1 MNLYALL
8 YERFEAALDSPSL
21 APAGVAT
28 GVPQPAWTY
37 RDLDDASARFAASL
51 RRRGVEPGDRVLVQ
65 APKSVEAVALY
76 LGVLRCGGVYVPL
89 NTAYTEREVA
99 FFVGDASPRVVV
111 RGVAEAVSGGEGS
124 AAGRDAASGEALS
137 AASRDAAS
145 GRAASVGRR
154 DAVGIDALWREAQS
168 LEPDP
173 AVEPRDDDD
182 PAAICYTSGTTGR
195 SKGATITH
203 GNLTSNALALHEIW
217 GFEPCDVLLHALP
230 IFHVH
235 GLFVALHTAFL
246 NASKVIFLPRFDA
259 AEVRRLLPEATVLM
273 GVPTFYSRLLA
284 EPGFGRADCESI
296 RLFVSG
302 SAPLTEAVWGDFEAR
317 TGHRILERYGMT
329 EAGMI
334 TSNPLYGERVA
345 GTVGFPLPDVE
356 VRVVGEDGAEL
367 PAGEVGMLEIRGP
380 NLFPG
385 YWGLPEKTA
394 EEMRPDGFFVTG
406 DLASLDGEGR
416 VTLVGRDKDLI
427 IAGGFNVYPKEVEDR
442 LDEVAGVRESA
453 VIGAPHADLGE
464 GVVAV
469 LVAEDAGPVADD
481 TLRAALDAGLARYK
495 HPRRFYWVDELPRNA
510 MGKVQKNVLRER
522 YRDAYDG

>member
-8 YERFEAALDSPSL
+8 YERFAAALDCPSL
-21 APAGVAT
+21 ALPSAAKGARV
-28 GVPQPAWTY
+28 PAWTY
-37 RDLDDASARFAASL
+37 GDLDGASARFAAAL
-51 RRRGVEPGDRVLVQ
+51 QRRGVEPGDRVLVQ
-65 APKSVEAVALY
+65 VPKSAEAVALY

-89 NTAYTEREVA
+89 NVAYTEREVA
-99 FFVGDASPRVVV
+99 FFVSDASPRVVI
-111 RGVAEAVSGGEGS
+111 RGGGGVGEPGSGDGP
-124 AAGRDAASGEALS
+124 
-137 AASRDAAS
+137 
-145 GRAASVGRR
+145 RAI
-154 DAVGIDALWREAQS
+154 GIDALWREARS
-168 LEPDP
+168 FDPDP
-173 AVEPRDDDD
+173 AIERRADDDL
-182 PAAICYTSGTTGR
+182 AAICYTSGTTGR
-195 SKGATITH
+195 SKGAMITH
-203 GNLTSNALALHEIW
+203 RNLTSNALALYRIW
-217 GFEPCDVLLHALP
+217 GFEPGDVLLHALP

-246 NASKVIFLPRFDA
+246 NTSKVLFLPAFDA

-284 EPGFGRADCESI
+284 EPGFGSADCESI

-302 SAPLTEAVWGDFEAR
+302 SAPLTEAVFGDFEGR
-317 TGHRILERYGMT
+317 TGHQILERYGMT

-334 TSNPLYGERVA
+334 TSNLLDGERVA

-356 VRVVGEDGAEL
+356 VRAVAEDGAEL

-380 NLFPG
+380 NLFAG
-385 YWGLPEKTA
+385 YWALPDKTA
-394 EEMRPDGFFVTG
+394 EEMRGDGFFVTG
-406 DLASLDGEGR
+406 DLGSVDVEGR
-416 VTLVGRDKDLI
+416 VTLVGRGKDLI

-442 LDEVAGVRESA
+442 LDEVEGVRESA

-469 LVAEDAGPVADD
+469 LVAEGGPVEDD
-481 TLRAALDAGLARYK
+481 TLRTALEAGLARYK

-522 YRDAYDG
+522 YHGAYCA

>member
-8 YERFEAALDSPSL
+8 YERFAAAFDRPALAWPGGGDGSGSVTYGALD
-21 APAGVAT
+21 
-28 GVPQPAWTY
+28 
-37 RDLDDASARFAASL
+37 RASARFAAAL
-51 RRRGVEPGDRVLVQ
+51 RRRGVAPGDRVLVQ
-65 APKSVEAVALY
+65 VPKSPEAVALY

-99 FFVGDASPRVVV
+99 FFSGDASPRVVV
-111 RGVAEAVSGGEGS
+111 GAEADGPRGVE
-124 AAGRDAASGEALS
+124 
-137 AASRDAAS
+137 
-145 GRAASVGRR
+145 
-154 DAVGIDALWREAQS
+154 IDALWSEAPAQNA
-168 LEPDP
+168 EPTI
-173 AVEPRDDDD
+173 EPRSDDDL
-182 PAAICYTSGTTGR
+182 AAICYTSGTTGR
-195 SKGATITH
+195 SKGAMITH
-203 GNLTSNALALHEIW
+203 RNLTSNALALHRIW
-217 GFEPCDVLLHALP
+217 GFEPGDVLLHALP

-246 NASKVIFLPRFDA
+246 NASKVIFLPAFDA

-284 EPGFGRADCESI
+284 EPGFGSADCETI
-296 RLFVSG
+296 RLVVSG
-302 SAPLTEAVWGDFEAR
+302 SAPLAEAVFGDFQAR

-334 TSNPLYGERVA
+334 TSNPLDGERVA

-356 VRVVGEDGAEL
+356 VRAVGEDGAEV
-367 PAGEVGMLEIRGP
+367 PAGEVGTLEIRGP
-380 NLFPG
+380 NLFAG
-385 YWGLPEKTA
+385 YWGLPDKTA
-394 EEMRPDGFFVTG
+394 EEMRGDGFFVTG
-406 DLASLDGEGR
+406 DLASVSDEGR
-416 VTLVGRDKDLI
+416 VTLVGRGKDLI

-442 LDEVAGVRESA
+442 LDEVVGVAESA

-469 LVAEDAGPVADD
+469 LVAEGAPVEDD
-481 TLRAALDAGLARYK
+481 TLRAALDTALARYK
-495 HPRRFYWVDELPRNA
+495 QPRRFYWVGELPRNA

>member
-1 MNLYALL
+1 MTNLFALL
-8 YERFEAALDSPSL
+8 RERFEPSVDRPSLVLGGDGGTDTEWSYGDLDRASAQFAAALR
-21 APAGVAT
+21 G
-28 GVPQPAWTY
+28 
-37 RDLDDASARFAASL
+37 
-51 RRRGVEPGDRVLVQ
+51 RGVDPGDRVLVQ
-65 APKSVEAVALY
+65 VSKSVEAVALY

-99 FFVGDASPRVVV
+99 FFVGDAGPRVVV
-111 RGVAEAVSGGEGS
+111 RGGASADDRAAGEGP
-124 AAGRDAASGEALS
+124 E
-137 AASRDAAS
+137 
-145 GRAASVGRR
+145 V
-154 DAVGIDALWREAQS
+154 VGIDALWREAQT
-168 LEPDP
+168 LDPDP
-173 AVEPRDDDD
+173 ASQPRDDDD
-182 PAAICYTSGTTGR
+182 LAAICYTSGTTGR
-195 SKGATITH
+195 SKGAMITH
-203 GNLTSNALALHEIW
+203 GNLTSNALSLHEIW
-217 GFEPCDVLLHALP
+217 GFEPGDVLLHALP

-246 NASKVIFLPRFDA
+246 NASKVLFVPSFDA

-284 EPGFGRADCESI
+284 EPGFGSADCENI

-302 SAPLTEAVWGDFEAR
+302 SAPLTEAVFSDFEAR

-334 TSNPLYGERVA
+334 ASNPLRGERIA
-345 GTVGFPLPDVE
+345 GTVGFPLPGVE
-356 VRVVGEDGAEL
+356 VRVVNESGAEL

-394 EEMRPDGFFVTG
+394 EEMRGDGFFVSG
-406 DLASLDGEGR
+406 DLASLDAEGR
-416 VTLVGRDKDLI
+416 VSLVGRGKDLI

-442 LDEVAGVRESA
+442 LDEVAGVRECA

-469 LVAEDAGPVADD
+469 LVAEQAPVSDD
-481 TLRAALDAGLARYK
+481 TLRAALDSGLARFK
-495 HPRRFYWVDELPRNA
+495 HPRRFYWIDELPRNA
-510 MGKVQKNVLRER
+510 MGKVQKKVLRER

>member
-1 MNLYALL
+1 MTNLFGLL
-8 YERFEAALDSPSL
+8 RERFEPSL
-21 APAGVAT
+21 DRPSLVLRAGDGAGGAT
-28 GVPQPAWTY
+28 WTY
-37 RDLDDASARFAASL
+37 RDLDRASARFAAVL
-51 RRRGVEPGDRVLVQ
+51 RGRGVEPGDRVLVQ
-65 APKSVEAVALY
+65 VPKSMEAVALY

-89 NTAYTEREVA
+89 NTAYTEREVD

-111 RGVAEAVSGGEGS
+111 RGAVAADSNDGGDP
-124 AAGRDAASGEALS
+124 RTVD
-137 AASRDAAS
+137 
-145 GRAASVGRR
+145 
-154 DAVGIDALWREAQS
+154 IDGLWREARAA
-168 LEPDP
+168 PADP
-173 AVEPRDDDD
+173 TIEPRADADL
-182 PAAICYTSGTTGR
+182 AAICYTSGTTGR
-195 SKGATITH
+195 SKGAMITH
-203 GNLTSNALALHEIW
+203 GNLISNALALHEIW
-217 GFEPCDVLLHALP
+217 GFEPGDVLLHALP

-246 NASKVIFLPRFDA
+246 NASKILFLPAFDA
-259 AEVRRLLPEATVLM
+259 GVVRRLLPEATVLM

-284 EPGFGRADCESI
+284 EPGFGSADCQSI

-302 SAPLTEAVWGDFEAR
+302 SAPLTEAVFGEFEAR

-334 TSNPLYGERVA
+334 TSNPLRGERVA

-356 VRVVGEDGAEL
+356 VRVAGENGAEL
-367 PAGEVGMLEIRGP
+367 PVAEVGTLEIRGP

-394 EEMRPDGFFVTG
+394 EEMRGDGFFVTG
-406 DLASLDGEGR
+406 DLASVDAEGR
-416 VTLVGRDKDLI
+416 VTLVGRGKDLI
-427 IAGGFNVYPKEVEDR
+427 IAGGFNVYPKEIEDR
-442 LDEVAGVRESA
+442 LDEVAGVAESA

-469 LVAEDAGPVADD
+469 LVAEQAPVGDD
-481 TLRAALDAGLARYK
+481 TLRSALDAGLARFK
-495 HPRRFYWVDELPRNA
+495 HPRRFYWVEELPRNA

>member
-8 YERFEAALDSPSL
+8 YERFAAAFDQPAL
-21 APAGVAT
+21 AWPGGGDGSGSV
-28 GVPQPAWTY
+28 AWTY
-37 RDLDDASARFAASL
+37 GALDRASARFAAAL
-51 RRRGVEPGDRVLVQ
+51 RRRGVAPGDRVLVQ
-65 APKSVEAVALY
+65 VPKSPEAVALY

-99 FFVGDASPRVVV
+99 FFSGDASPRVVV
-111 RGVAEAVSGGEGS
+111 GAKADGPHGV
-124 AAGRDAASGEALS
+124 D
-137 AASRDAAS
+137 
-145 GRAASVGRR
+145 
-154 DAVGIDALWREAQS
+154 IDALWSEAPAQNA
-168 LEPDP
+168 EPTI
-173 AVEPRDDDD
+173 ESRGDDDL
-182 PAAICYTSGTTGR
+182 AAICYTSGTTGR
-195 SKGATITH
+195 SKGAMITH
-203 GNLTSNALALHEIW
+203 RNLTSNALALHRIW
-217 GFEPCDVLLHALP
+217 GFEPGDVLLHALP

-246 NASKVIFLPRFDA
+246 NASKVLFLPQFDA

-284 EPGFGRADCESI
+284 EPGFGSADCESI

-302 SAPLTEAVWGDFEAR
+302 SAPLTEAVFGDFEAR

-334 TSNPLYGERVA
+334 TSNPLDGERVA

-356 VRVVGEDGAEL
+356 VRAVGEDGAEV
-367 PAGEVGMLEIRGP
+367 PAGEVGTLEIRGP
-380 NLFPG
+380 NLFAG
-385 YWGLPEKTA
+385 YWGLPDKTA
-394 EEMRPDGFFVTG
+394 AEMRGDGFFVTG
-406 DLASLDGEGR
+406 DLASVDGEGR

-442 LDEVAGVRESA
+442 LDEIAGVAESA

-469 LVAEDAGPVADD
+469 LVAEGKPLEDD

-495 HPRRFYWVDELPRNA
+495 HPRRCFWVDELPRNA

>member
-1 MNLYALL
+1 MNLFALL
-8 YERFEAALDSPSL
+8 YERLETALDRPSL
-21 APAGVAT
+21 VPAGAAE
-28 GVPQPAWTY
+28 GACGPAWTY
-37 RDLDDASARFAASL
+37 RHLDDASARFSAAL

-65 APKSVEAVALY
+65 VPKSVEAVALY

-89 NTAYTEREVA
+89 NTAYTEREVT
-99 FFVGDASPRVVV
+99 FFVDDASPRVVV
-111 RGVAEAVSGGEGS
+111 GAEAV
-124 AAGRDAASGEALS
+124 GRQ
-137 AASRDAAS
+137 
-145 GRAASVGRR
+145 
-154 DAVGIDALWREAQS
+154 AVGIDALWSEARAQ
-168 LEPDP
+168 EPDA
-173 AVEPRDDDD
+173 AVEPRRDDDL
-182 PAAICYTSGTTGR
+182 AAICYTSGTTGR
-195 SKGATITH
+195 SKGAMITH

-217 GFEPCDVLLHALP
+217 GFEPGDVLLHALP

-246 NASKVIFLPRFDA
+246 NASKVLFLPRFDG

-284 EPGFGRADCESI
+284 EPGFGSADCESI

-302 SAPLTEAVWGDFEAR
+302 SAPLTEAVFGDFQAR

-334 TSNPLYGERVA
+334 TSNPLSGERLA

-356 VRVVGEDGAEL
+356 VRAVGEDGSEVA
-367 PAGEVGMLEIRGP
+367 AGEVGTLEIRGP

-394 EEMRPDGFFVTG
+394 EEMRDDGFFVTG
-406 DLASLDGEGR
+406 DLASVDGEGR
-416 VTLVGRDKDLI
+416 VTLVGRGKDLI

-442 LDEVAGVRESA
+442 LDEVAGVAESA
-453 VIGAPHADLGE
+453 VIGAPHTDLGE

-469 LVAEDAGPVADD
+469 LVAGDLPVEDD
-481 TLRAALDAGLARYK
+481 TLRSALDAGLARYK

>member
-1 MNLYALL
+1 MTNLFGLL
-8 YERFEAALDSPSL
+8 RERFAPSL
-21 APAGVAT
+21 DRPSLVLRAGDGAGDVT
-28 GVPQPAWTY
+28 WTY
-37 RDLDDASARFAASL
+37 GDLDRASAGFAEAL
-51 RRRGVEPGDRVLVQ
+51 RARGVEQGDRVLVQ
-65 APKSVEAVALY
+65 VPKSMEAVALY

-89 NTAYTEREVA
+89 NTAYTEREVD

-111 RGVAEAVSGGEGS
+111 RGAVAADSNDGGDP
-124 AAGRDAASGEALS
+124 RTVD
-137 AASRDAAS
+137 
-145 GRAASVGRR
+145 
-154 DAVGIDALWREAQS
+154 IDGLWREAQAA
-168 LEPDP
+168 PADP
-173 AVEPRDDDD
+173 AIEPRDDDD
-182 PAAICYTSGTTGR
+182 LAAICYTSGTTGR
-195 SKGATITH
+195 SKGAMITH
-203 GNLTSNALALHEIW
+203 GNLISNALALHEIW
-217 GFEPCDVLLHALP
+217 GFEPDDVLLHALP

-246 NASKVIFLPRFDA
+246 NASKILFLPAFDA
-259 AEVRRLLPEATVLM
+259 GAVRRLLPEATVLM

-284 EPGFGRADCESI
+284 EPGFGATDCESV

-302 SAPLTEAVWGDFEAR
+302 SAPLTEAVFGEFEAR

-334 TSNPLYGERVA
+334 TSNPLRGERMA

-356 VRVVGEDGAEL
+356 VRVADEDGAEL
-367 PAGEVGMLEIRGP
+367 PVAEVGTLEIRGP

-394 EEMRPDGFFVTG
+394 EEMRGDGFFVTG
-406 DLASLDGEGR
+406 DLASVDGEGR
-416 VTLVGRDKDLI
+416 VTLVGRGKDLI
-427 IAGGFNVYPKEVEDR
+427 IAGGFNVYPKEIEDR
-442 LDEVAGVRESA
+442 LDEVAGVAESA

-469 LVAEDAGPVADD
+469 LVAEQAPVGDD
-481 TLRAALDAGLARYK
+481 TLRSALDAGLARFK
-495 HPRRFYWVDELPRNA
+495 HPRRFYWVEELPRNA

>member
-1 MNLYALL
+1 MNLFDLL
-8 YERFEAALDSPSL
+8 HDRFEAALDRPSL
-21 APAGVAT
+21 VLRGDGADGSD
-28 GVPQPAWTY
+28 PAWTY
-37 RDLDDASARFAASL
+37 RDLDRASGRFAAVL
-51 RRRGVEPGDRVLVQ
+51 RSRGVEPGDRVLVQ
-65 APKSVEAVALY
+65 VAKSREAVALY
-76 LGVLRCGGVYVPL
+76 LGVLRCGGVFVPL

-99 FFVGDASPRVVV
+99 FFAGDAAPRVVV
-111 RGVAEAVSGGEGS
+111 RDDAGGGGDGVS
-124 AAGRDAASGEALS
+124 
-137 AASRDAAS
+137 
-145 GRAASVGRR
+145 
-154 DAVGIDALWREAQS
+154 AVGIHALWREAQA
-168 LEPDP
+168 LEPDL
-173 AVEPRDDDD
+173 AIEPRTDDDL
-182 PAAICYTSGTTGR
+182 AAICYTSGTTGR
-195 SKGATITH
+195 SKGALITH

-217 GFEPCDVLLHALP
+217 GFEPGDVLLHALP

-246 NASKVIFLPRFDA
+246 NASEVLFLPAFGA

-284 EPGFGRADCESI
+284 EPGFGSGDCESI

-334 TSNPLYGERVA
+334 TSNPLRGERVP

-356 VRVVGEDGAEL
+356 VRVVDDSGAEVR
-367 PAGEVGMLEIRGP
+367 AGEVGTLEIRGP

-394 EEMRPDGFFVTG
+394 EEMRDDGFFVTG
-406 DLASLDGEGR
+406 DLGSVEGEGR
-416 VTLVGRDKDLI
+416 VTLVGRGKDLI
-427 IAGGFNVYPKEVEDR
+427 IAGGLNVYPKEVEDR
-442 LDEVAGVRESA
+442 LDEIAGVGECA

-469 LVAEDAGPVADD
+469 LVAEETPVGDD
-481 TLRAALDAGLARYK
+481 TLRAALDAGLARFK
-495 HPRRFYWVDELPRNA
+495 HPRRFYWVDQLPRNA

-522 YRDAYDG
+522 YRNAYDG

>member
-1 MNLYALL
+1 MNLFALL
-8 YERFEAALDSPSL
+8 YERFEAALDRPAL
-21 APAGVAT
+21 VPAGAT
-28 GVPQPAWTY
+28 KGASGPAWTY
-37 RDLDDASARFAASL
+37 RDLDDASARFSAGLS
-51 RRRGVEPGDRVLVQ
+51 RRGVEPGDRVLVQ
-65 APKSVEAVALY
+65 VPKSVEAVALY
-76 LGVLRCGGVYVPL
+76 LGVLRCGAVYVPL

-99 FFVGDASPRVVV
+99 FFVDDAAPRVVV
-111 RGVAEAVSGGEGS
+111 GAE
-124 AAGRDAASGEALS
+124 AAGRQ
-137 AASRDAAS
+137 
-145 GRAASVGRR
+145 
-154 DAVGIDALWREAQS
+154 AVGIDVLWEEARS
-168 LEPDP
+168 LDPDS
-173 AVEPRDDDD
+173 AVEPRQDDDL
-182 PAAICYTSGTTGR
+182 AAICYTSGTTGR
-195 SKGATITH
+195 SKGAMITH

-217 GFEPCDVLLHALP
+217 GFEPGDVLLHALP

-235 GLFVALHTAFL
+235 GLFVALHTALL
-246 NASKVIFLPRFDA
+246 NVSTVIFLPQFDA
-259 AEVRRLLPEATVLM
+259 ADVRRLLPEATVLM

-284 EPGFGRADCESI
+284 EPGFGSADCGNI

-302 SAPLTEAVWGDFEAR
+302 SAPLTEAVFGDFEAR

-334 TSNPLYGERVA
+334 TSNPLLGERVA

-356 VRVVGEDGAEL
+356 VRAVGEDGTEL
-367 PAGEVGMLEIRGP
+367 PAGEVGTLEIRGP

-394 EEMRPDGFFVTG
+394 EEMRDDGFFVTG
-406 DLASLDGEGR
+406 DLASVDGEGR
-416 VTLVGRDKDLI
+416 VTLVGRGKDLV

-442 LDEVAGVRESA
+442 LDEVAGVEECA

-469 LVAEDAGPVADD
+469 LVAEDSPVEDD
-481 TLRAALDAGLARYK
+481 TLRAVLDAGLARYK

-522 YRDAYDG
+522 YRDAYCG

>member
-1 MNLYALL
+1 MTNLFAVLL
-8 YERFEAALDSPSL
+8 ERFEPSL
-21 APAGVAT
+21 DRPSLVLRGGDGT
-28 GVPQPAWTY
+28 NTEWTY
-37 RDLDDASARFAASL
+37 GDLDRASARCSAAL
-51 RRRGVEPGDRVLVQ
+51 RARGVEAGDRVLVQ
-65 APKSVEAVALY
+65 VPKSMEAVALY

-89 NTAYTEREVA
+89 NTAYTEREVD
-99 FFVGDASPRVVV
+99 FFVNDASPRVVV
-111 RGVAEAVSGGEGS
+111 RG
-124 AAGRDAASGEALS
+124 AGAGP
-137 AASRDAAS
+137 
-145 GRAASVGRR
+145 
-154 DAVGIDALWREAQS
+154 DAVDIDAFWREAHT
-168 LEPDP
+168 LAPDP
-173 AVEPRDDDD
+173 AIEPRADDDL
-182 PAAICYTSGTTGR
+182 AAICYTSGTTGR
-195 SKGATITH
+195 SKGAMITH
-203 GNLTSNALALHEIW
+203 GNLTSNARSLHEIW
-217 GFEPCDVLLHALP
+217 GFEPDDVLLHALP

-246 NASKVIFLPRFDA
+246 NASKVLFLASFDA

-284 EPGFGRADCESI
+284 EPGFLSADCADI

-302 SAPLTEAVWGDFEAR
+302 SAPLTEAVFGDFEAR

-334 TSNPLYGERVA
+334 TSNPLRGERIA

-356 VRVVGEDGAEL
+356 ARVVDGDGEEL

-394 EEMRPDGFFVTG
+394 EEMRGDGFFVTG
-406 DLASLDGEGR
+406 DLASLDAEGR
-416 VTLVGRDKDLI
+416 VTLVGRGKDLI

-442 LDEVAGVRESA
+442 LDEVAGVRECA

-469 LVAEDAGPVADD
+469 LVAEGATVEDD
-481 TLRAALDAGLARYK
+481 TLRAALDAGLARFK

-510 MGKVQKNVLRER
+510 MGKVQKKVLRER
-522 YRDAYDG
+522 YRNAYDG

>member
-1 MNLYALL
+1 MNLFALL
-8 YERFEAALDSPSL
+8 YERFEAALDCPGL
-21 APAGVAT
+21 VPVGAAAGT
-28 GVPQPAWTY
+28 SGPAWTY
-37 RDLDDASARFAASL
+37 RDLDGASARFSAAL
-51 RRRGVEPGDRVLVQ
+51 RGRGVEPGDRVLVQ
-65 APKSVEAVALY
+65 VPKSVEGVALY

-99 FFVGDASPRVVV
+99 FFVDDASPGVVV
-111 RGVAEAVSGGEGS
+111 RG
-124 AAGRDAASGEALS
+124 
-137 AASRDAAS
+137 
-145 GRAASVGRR
+145 
-154 DAVGIDALWREAQS
+154 AVGVGDPGSEEGPRSIGMDALWEEAQS
-168 LEPDP
+168 LDPDP
-173 AVEPRDDDD
+173 TVEPRRDDDL
-182 PAAICYTSGTTGR
+182 AAICYTSGTTGR
-195 SKGATITH
+195 SKGAMITH

-217 GFEPCDVLLHALP
+217 GFEPGDVLLHALP

-246 NASKVIFLPRFDA
+246 NASKILFLPAFDA
-259 AEVRRLLPEATVLM
+259 AEVRSLLPEATVLM

-284 EPGFGRADCESI
+284 EPGFGGADCGSI

-302 SAPLTEAVWGDFEAR
+302 SAPLTEAVFGDFEAR

-334 TSNPLYGERVA
+334 TSNPLLGERLA
-345 GTVGFPLPDVE
+345 GTVGFALPDVE
-356 VRVVGEDGAEL
+356 VRAVGEDGAEL
-367 PAGEVGMLEIRGP
+367 PAGEVGTLEIRGP
-380 NLFPG
+380 NLFRG

-394 EEMRPDGFFVTG
+394 EEKRGDGFFVTG
-406 DLASLDGEGR
+406 DLASVDGEGR
-416 VTLVGRDKDLI
+416 VTLVGRGKDLI

-442 LDEVAGVRESA
+442 LDELAGVQEAA

-469 LVAEDAGPVADD
+469 LVAEDSPVEDD
-481 TLRAALDAGLARYK
+481 TLRAALDTGLARYK

-522 YRDAYDG
+522 YRDAYCG

>member
-1 MNLYALL
+1 MNLFALL
-8 YERFEAALDSPSL
+8 YERFEPALHRPGLVLASGDDGAGGATWTYGDLDRASAGFAAALR
-21 APAGVAT
+21 A
-28 GVPQPAWTY
+28 
-37 RDLDDASARFAASL
+37 
-51 RRRGVEPGDRVLVQ
+51 RGVEQGDRVLVQ
-65 APKSVEAVALY
+65 VPKSMEAVALY

-89 NTAYTEREVA
+89 NTAYTEREVD

-111 RGVAEAVSGGEGS
+111 RGAVAADSNDGGDP
-124 AAGRDAASGEALS
+124 RTVD
-137 AASRDAAS
+137 
-145 GRAASVGRR
+145 
-154 DAVGIDALWREAQS
+154 IDGLWREAQAA
-168 LEPDP
+168 PADP
-173 AVEPRDDDD
+173 AIEPRDDDD
-182 PAAICYTSGTTGR
+182 LAAICYTSGTTGR
-195 SKGATITH
+195 SKGAMITH
-203 GNLTSNALALHEIW
+203 GNLISNALALHEIW
-217 GFEPCDVLLHALP
+217 GFEPGDVLLHALP

-246 NASKVIFLPRFDA
+246 NASKILFLPAFDA
-259 AEVRRLLPEATVLM
+259 GAVRRLLPEATVLM

-284 EPGFGRADCESI
+284 EPGFGATDCESV

-302 SAPLTEAVWGDFEAR
+302 SAPLTETVFGEFEAR

-334 TSNPLYGERVA
+334 TSNPLRGERMA

-356 VRVVGEDGAEL
+356 VRVADEDGAEL
-367 PAGEVGMLEIRGP
+367 PVAEVGTLEIRGP

-394 EEMRPDGFFVTG
+394 EEMRGDGFFVTG
-406 DLASLDGEGR
+406 DLASVDGEGR
-416 VTLVGRDKDLI
+416 VTLVGRGKDLI
-427 IAGGFNVYPKEVEDR
+427 IAGGFNVYPKEIEDR
-442 LDEVAGVRESA
+442 LDEVAGVAESA

-469 LVAEDAGPVADD
+469 LVAEQAPVGDD
-481 TLRAALDAGLARYK
+481 TLRSALDAGLARFK
-495 HPRRFYWVDELPRNA
+495 HPRRFYWVEELPRNA

>member
-1 MNLYALL
+1 MTNLFGLL
-8 YERFEAALDSPSL
+8 RERFEPSL
-21 APAGVAT
+21 DRPSLVLRAGDGAGGT
-28 GVPQPAWTY
+28 TWTY
-37 RDLDDASARFAASL
+37 GDLDRASARFAAVL
-51 RRRGVEPGDRVLVQ
+51 RGRGVEPGDRVVVQ
-65 APKSVEAVALY
+65 VPKSMEAVALY

-89 NTAYTEREVA
+89 NTAYTEREVD

-111 RGVAEAVSGGEGS
+111 RGAVAADSDDGGDP
-124 AAGRDAASGEALS
+124 RTVD
-137 AASRDAAS
+137 
-145 GRAASVGRR
+145 
-154 DAVGIDALWREAQS
+154 IDGLWREAQAA
-168 LEPDP
+168 P
-173 AVEPRDDDD
+173 ADSAIEPRDDDD
-182 PAAICYTSGTTGR
+182 LAAICYTSGTTGR
-195 SKGATITH
+195 SKGAMITH
-203 GNLTSNALALHEIW
+203 GNLISNALALHEIW
-217 GFEPCDVLLHALP
+217 GFEPGDVLLHALP

-246 NASKVIFLPRFDA
+246 NASKILFLPAFDA
-259 AEVRRLLPEATVLM
+259 GVVRRLLPEATVLM

-284 EPGFGRADCESI
+284 EPGFGSADCQSI

-302 SAPLTEAVWGDFEAR
+302 SAPLTEAVFGEFEAR

-334 TSNPLYGERVA
+334 TSNPLRGERVA

-356 VRVVGEDGAEL
+356 VRVAGENGAEL
-367 PAGEVGMLEIRGP
+367 PVAEVGTLEIRGP

-394 EEMRPDGFFVTG
+394 EEMRGDGFFVTG
-406 DLASLDGEGR
+406 DLASVDAEGR
-416 VTLVGRDKDLI
+416 VTLVGRGKDLI
-427 IAGGFNVYPKEVEDR
+427 IAGGFNVYPKEIEDR
-442 LDEVAGVRESA
+442 LDEVAGVAESA

-469 LVAEDAGPVADD
+469 LVAEQAPVGDD
-481 TLRAALDAGLARYK
+481 TLRSALDAGLARFK
-495 HPRRFYWVDELPRNA
+495 HPRRFYWVEELPRNA

>member
-1 MNLYALL
+1 MNLFALL
-8 YERFEAALDSPSL
+8 SERFEAALDCPGVVPVG
-21 APAGVAT
+21 AAAGVS
-28 GVPQPAWTY
+28 GPAWTY
-37 RDLDDASARFAASL
+37 RDLDDASARFSAVL

-65 APKSVEAVALY
+65 VPKSVEAVALY
-76 LGVLRCGGVYVPL
+76 LGVLRCGAVYVPL

-99 FFVGDASPRVVV
+99 FFVSDASPRVVV
-111 RGVAEAVSGGEGS
+111 GAE
-124 AAGRDAASGEALS
+124 AAGRQ
-137 AASRDAAS
+137 
-145 GRAASVGRR
+145 
-154 DAVGIDALWREAQS
+154 AVGIDVLWEEARS
-168 LEPDP
+168 LDVDP
-173 AVEPRDDDD
+173 AVEPRRDDDL
-182 PAAICYTSGTTGR
+182 AAICYTSGTTGR
-195 SKGATITH
+195 SKGAMITH

-217 GFEPCDVLLHALP
+217 GFEPGDVLLHALP

-246 NASKVIFLPRFDA
+246 NASRVLFLPTFDA
-259 AEVRRLLPEATVLM
+259 AEIRRLLPEATVLM

-284 EPGFGRADCESI
+284 EPGFGSADCGSI

-302 SAPLTEAVWGDFEAR
+302 SAPLTEAVFGDFEAR

-334 TSNPLYGERVA
+334 TSNPLRGERVA
-345 GTVGFPLPDVE
+345 GTVGFPLPGVE
-356 VRVVGEDGAEL
+356 VRAVGEDGIEVA
-367 PAGEVGMLEIRGP
+367 AGEVGTLEIRGP

-394 EEMRPDGFFVTG
+394 EEMRDDGFFVTG
-406 DLASLDGEGR
+406 DLASVDGEGR
-416 VTLVGRDKDLI
+416 VTLVGRGKDLV

-442 LDEVAGVRESA
+442 LNEVPGVAESA

-469 LVAEDAGPVADD
+469 LVAEDSPVEDD
-481 TLRAALDAGLARYK
+481 TLRAALGAGLARYK
-495 HPRRFYWVDELPRNA
+495 HPRRFYWVGDLPRNA

-522 YRDAYDG
+522 YRDAYCG

>member
-8 YERFEAALDSPSL
+8 YERFEPALDSPSL
-21 APAGVAT
+21 APAGVEA
-28 GVPQPAWTY
+28 GVREPAWTY

-99 FFVGDASPRVVV
+99 FFVEDASPRVVV
-111 RGVAEAVSGGEGS
+111 RGVAGAASGGAAS
-124 AAGRDAASGEALS
+124 AAGRDAVGIEAL
-137 AASRDAAS
+137 R
-145 GRAASVGRR
+145 
-154 DAVGIDALWREAQS
+154 REAQS
-168 LEPDP
+168 VEPDH

-217 GFEPCDVLLHALP
+217 GFERGDVLLHALP

-302 SAPLTEAVWGDFEAR
+302 SAPLTEAVWGEFEAR

-334 TSNPLYGERVA
+334 TSNPLHGERVA
-345 GTVGFPLPDVE
+345 GTVGFALPDVE
-356 VRVVGEDGAEL
+356 VRAVGEDGAEL
-367 PAGEVGMLEIRGP
+367 PAGEVGTLEIRGP

-394 EEMRPDGFFVTG
+394 EEMRADGFFVTG
-406 DLASLDGEGR
+406 DLASVDPEGR
-416 VTLVGRDKDLI
+416 VTLVGRGKDLI
-427 IAGGFNVYPKEVEDR
+427 IAGGFNIYPKEVEDR

-469 LVAEDAGPVADD
+469 LVAEEAPVADD
-481 TLRAALDAGLARYK
+481 RLRAALDAGLARFK
-495 HPRRFYWVDELPRNA
+495 HPRRFYWVDALPRNA
-510 MGKVQKNVLRER
+510 MGKVQKNVLRDR
-522 YRDAYDG
+522 YRDAYGR

>member
-1 MNLYALL
+1 MTNLFGLL
-8 YERFEAALDSPSL
+8 RERFEPSL
-21 APAGVAT
+21 DRPSLVLRAGGGAG
-28 GVPQPAWTY
+28 GVTWTY
-37 RDLDDASARFAASL
+37 GDLDRASARFAAVL
-51 RRRGVEPGDRVLVQ
+51 RGRGVEPGDRVLVQ
-65 APKSVEAVALY
+65 VPKSMEAVALY

-89 NTAYTEREVA
+89 NTAYTEREVD

-111 RGVAEAVSGGEGS
+111 GGAVAADSNDGGDP
-124 AAGRDAASGEALS
+124 RTVD
-137 AASRDAAS
+137 
-145 GRAASVGRR
+145 
-154 DAVGIDALWREAQS
+154 IDGLWREAQAA
-168 LEPDP
+168 PADP
-173 AVEPRDDDD
+173 AIEPRDDDD
-182 PAAICYTSGTTGR
+182 LAAICYTSGTTGR
-195 SKGATITH
+195 SKGAMITH
-203 GNLTSNALALHEIW
+203 GNLISNALSLHEIW
-217 GFEPCDVLLHALP
+217 GFEPGDVLLHALP

-246 NASKVIFLPRFDA
+246 NASKILFLPAFDA
-259 AEVRRLLPEATVLM
+259 GVVRGLLPEATVLM

-284 EPGFGRADCESI
+284 EPGFGSADCQSI

-302 SAPLTEAVWGDFEAR
+302 SAPLTEAVFGEFETR

-334 TSNPLYGERVA
+334 TSNPLRGERVA

-356 VRVVGEDGAEL
+356 VRVAGEDGAEL
-367 PAGEVGMLEIRGP
+367 PVAEVGTLEIRGP

-394 EEMRPDGFFVTG
+394 EEMRGDGFFVTG
-406 DLASLDGEGR
+406 DLASVDAEGR
-416 VTLVGRDKDLI
+416 VTLVGRGKDLI
-427 IAGGFNVYPKEVEDR
+427 IAGGFNVYPKEIEDR
-442 LDEVAGVRESA
+442 LDEVAGVAESA

-469 LVAEDAGPVADD
+469 LVAEQATVGDD
-481 TLRAALDAGLARYK
+481 TLRSALDAGLARFK
-495 HPRRFYWVDELPRNA
+495 HPRRFYWVEELPRNA

>member
-1 MNLYALL
+1 MTNLFGLL
-8 YERFEAALDSPSL
+8 RERFEPSL
-21 APAGVAT
+21 DRPSLVLGGDGGT
-28 GVPQPAWTY
+28 DTEWTY
-37 RDLDDASARFAASL
+37 GDLDRASARFAAAL
-51 RRRGVEPGDRVLVQ
+51 RGRGVEPGDRVLVQ
-65 APKSVEAVALY
+65 VSKSVEAVALY

-89 NTAYTEREVA
+89 NAAYTEREVA
-99 FFVGDASPRVVV
+99 FFVGDAGPRVVV
-111 RGVAEAVSGGEGS
+111 RGAAAADDRAAGEGP
-124 AAGRDAASGEALS
+124 E
-137 AASRDAAS
+137 
-145 GRAASVGRR
+145 V
-154 DAVGIDALWREAQS
+154 VGIDGLWREARI
-168 LEPDP
+168 LDPDP

-182 PAAICYTSGTTGR
+182 LAAICYTSGTTGR
-195 SKGATITH
+195 SKGAMITH
-203 GNLTSNALALHEIW
+203 GNLTSNALSLHEIW
-217 GFEPCDVLLHALP
+217 GFEAGDVLLHALP

-246 NASKVIFLPRFDA
+246 NASKVLFLARFDA

-302 SAPLTEAVWGDFEAR
+302 SAPLTEAVFGDFEAR

-334 TSNPLYGERVA
+334 TSNPLRGERVA
-345 GTVGFPLPDVE
+345 GTAGFPLPDVE
-356 VRVVGEDGAEL
+356 VRVVNERGAEL
-367 PAGEVGMLEIRGP
+367 PTGEVGMLEIRGP

-394 EEMRPDGFFVTG
+394 EEMRGDGFFVTG
-406 DLASLDGEGR
+406 DLASVDGEGR
-416 VTLVGRDKDLI
+416 VTLVGRGKDLI

-442 LDEVAGVRESA
+442 LDEVAGVQECA

-469 LVAEDAGPVADD
+469 LVAEGPPVEDD
-481 TLRAALDAGLARYK
+481 TLRAALDAGLARFK

-510 MGKVQKNVLRER
+510 MGKVQKQVLRER

>member
-8 YERFEAALDSPSL
+8 YERFAAAFDRPAL
-21 APAGVAT
+21 AWPGGGDGSGSVT
-28 GVPQPAWTY
+28 WTY
-37 RDLDDASARFAASL
+37 GELDRASARFAAAL
-51 RRRGVEPGDRVLVQ
+51 RRRGVAPGDRVLVQ
-65 APKSVEAVALY
+65 VPKSPEAVALY

-99 FFVGDASPRVVV
+99 FFSGDASPRVVV
-111 RGVAEAVSGGEGS
+111 GAEADGPRGV
-124 AAGRDAASGEALS
+124 D
-137 AASRDAAS
+137 
-145 GRAASVGRR
+145 
-154 DAVGIDALWREAQS
+154 IDALWSEAPAQNA
-168 LEPDP
+168 EPTI
-173 AVEPRDDDD
+173 EPRGDDDL
-182 PAAICYTSGTTGR
+182 AAICYTSGTTGR
-195 SKGATITH
+195 SKGAMIMH
-203 GNLTSNALALHEIW
+203 RNLTSNALALHRIW
-217 GFEPCDVLLHALP
+217 GFESGDVLLHALP

-246 NASKVIFLPRFDA
+246 NASKVIFLPAFDA
-259 AEVRRLLPEATVLM
+259 AEVRRLLSEATVLM

-284 EPGFGRADCESI
+284 EPGFASADCENI

-302 SAPLTEAVWGDFEAR
+302 SAPLTEAVFGDFQAR

-334 TSNPLYGERVA
+334 TSNPLDGERVA

-356 VRVVGEDGAEL
+356 VRAVGEDGAEV
-367 PAGEVGMLEIRGP
+367 PAGEVGTLEIRGP
-380 NLFPG
+380 NLFAG
-385 YWGLPEKTA
+385 YWGLPDKTA
-394 EEMRPDGFFVTG
+394 AEMRGDGFFVTG
-406 DLASLDGEGR
+406 DLASVDGEGR
-416 VTLVGRDKDLI
+416 VTLVGRGKDLI

-442 LDEVAGVRESA
+442 LDEVVGVAESA

-469 LVAEDAGPVADD
+469 LVAEVAPVEDD

-495 HPRRFYWVDELPRNA
+495 HPRRFFWVDELPRNA

>member
-1 MNLYALL
+1 MNLFALL
-8 YERFEAALDSPSL
+8 YERFEPALHRPGLVLASGDDGAGGATWTYGDLDRASAGFAAALR
-21 APAGVAT
+21 A
-28 GVPQPAWTY
+28 
-37 RDLDDASARFAASL
+37 
-51 RRRGVEPGDRVLVQ
+51 RGVEQGDRVLVQ
-65 APKSVEAVALY
+65 VPKSMEAVALY

-89 NTAYTEREVA
+89 NTAYTEREVD

-111 RGVAEAVSGGEGS
+111 RGAVAADSNDGGDP
-124 AAGRDAASGEALS
+124 RTVD
-137 AASRDAAS
+137 
-145 GRAASVGRR
+145 
-154 DAVGIDALWREAQS
+154 IDGLWREAQAA
-168 LEPDP
+168 PADP
-173 AVEPRDDDD
+173 AIEPRDDDD
-182 PAAICYTSGTTGR
+182 LAAICYTSGTTGR
-195 SKGATITH
+195 SKGAMITH
-203 GNLTSNALALHEIW
+203 GNLISNALALHEIW
-217 GFEPCDVLLHALP
+217 GFEPGDVLLHALP

-246 NASKVIFLPRFDA
+246 NASKILFLPAFDA
-259 AEVRRLLPEATVLM
+259 GAVRGLLPEATVLM

-284 EPGFGRADCESI
+284 EPGFGSADCERI

-302 SAPLTEAVWGDFEAR
+302 SAPLTETVFGEFEAR

-334 TSNPLYGERVA
+334 TSNPLRGERMA

-356 VRVVGEDGAEL
+356 VRVADEDGAEL
-367 PAGEVGMLEIRGP
+367 PVAEVGTLEIRGP

-394 EEMRPDGFFVTG
+394 EEMRGDGFFVTG
-406 DLASLDGEGR
+406 DLASVDGEGR
-416 VTLVGRDKDLI
+416 VTLVGRGKDLI
-427 IAGGFNVYPKEVEDR
+427 IAGGFNVYPKEIEDR
-442 LDEVAGVRESA
+442 LDEVAGVAESA

-469 LVAEDAGPVADD
+469 LVAEQAPVGDD
-481 TLRAALDAGLARYK
+481 TLRSALDAGLARFK
-495 HPRRFYWVDELPRNA
+495 HPRRFYWVEELPRNA

>member
-1 MNLYALL
+1 M
-8 YERFEAALDSPSL
+8 
-21 APAGVAT
+21 
-28 GVPQPAWTY
+28 WTY
-37 RDLDDASARFAASL
+37 GDLDRASARFAAAL
-51 RRRGVEPGDRVLVQ
+51 RGRSVEPGDRVLVQ
-65 APKSVEAVALY
+65 APKSMEAVALY

-89 NTAYTEREVA
+89 NTAYTEREVD

-111 RGVAEAVSGGEGS
+111 RGAVAADSDDGGDPRAV
-124 AAGRDAASGEALS
+124 D
-137 AASRDAAS
+137 
-145 GRAASVGRR
+145 
-154 DAVGIDALWREAQS
+154 IDALWGEAQAA
-168 LEPDP
+168 LADP
-173 AVEPRDDDD
+173 TIEPRADADL
-182 PAAICYTSGTTGR
+182 AAICYTSGTTGR
-195 SKGATITH
+195 SKGAMITH
-203 GNLTSNALALHEIW
+203 GNLTSNALSLHEIW
-217 GFEPCDVLLHALP
+217 GFESGDVLLHALP

-246 NASKVIFLPRFDA
+246 NASKVLFLPAFDA
-259 AEVRRLLPEATVLM
+259 AEVRSLLPAATVLM

-302 SAPLTEAVWGDFEAR
+302 SAPLTEAVFGEFEAR

-334 TSNPLYGERVA
+334 TSNPLRGERVA
-345 GTVGFPLPDVE
+345 GAVGFALPDVE
-356 VRVVGEDGAEL
+356 VRVVNEDGAEL
-367 PAGEVGMLEIRGP
+367 PAGEVGVLEIRGP

-394 EEMRPDGFFVTG
+394 EEMRADGFFVTG
-406 DLASLDGEGR
+406 DLASVDGEGR
-416 VTLVGRDKDLI
+416 VTLVGRGKDLI
-427 IAGGFNVYPKEVEDR
+427 IAGGLNVYPKEVEDR
-442 LDEVAGVRESA
+442 LDEVEGVAESA
-453 VIGAPHADLGE
+453 VIGAPHTDLGE

-469 LVAEDAGPVADD
+469 LVAEQAPVGDD
-481 TLRAALDAGLARYK
+481 TLRSALDAGLARFK

>member
-1 MNLYALL
+1 M
-8 YERFEAALDSPSL
+8 
-21 APAGVAT
+21 T
-28 GVPQPAWTY
+28 WTY
-37 RDLDDASARFAASL
+37 GDLDRASARFAAVL
-51 RRRGVEPGDRVLVQ
+51 RGRGVEPGDRVLVQ
-65 APKSVEAVALY
+65 VPKSMEAVALY

-89 NTAYTEREVA
+89 NTAYTEREVD

-111 RGVAEAVSGGEGS
+111 GGAVAADSNDGGDP
-124 AAGRDAASGEALS
+124 RTVD
-137 AASRDAAS
+137 
-145 GRAASVGRR
+145 
-154 DAVGIDALWREAQS
+154 IDGLWREAQAA
-168 LEPDP
+168 PADP
-173 AVEPRDDDD
+173 AIEPRDDDD
-182 PAAICYTSGTTGR
+182 LAAICYTSGTTGR
-195 SKGATITH
+195 SKGAMITH
-203 GNLTSNALALHEIW
+203 GNLISNALSLHEIW
-217 GFEPCDVLLHALP
+217 GFEPGDVLLHALP

-246 NASKVIFLPRFDA
+246 NASKILFLPAFDA
-259 AEVRRLLPEATVLM
+259 GVVRGLLPEATVLM

-284 EPGFGRADCESI
+284 EPGFGSADCQSI

-302 SAPLTEAVWGDFEAR
+302 SAPLTEAVFGEFETR

-334 TSNPLYGERVA
+334 TSNPLRGERVA

-356 VRVVGEDGAEL
+356 VRVAGEDGAEL
-367 PAGEVGMLEIRGP
+367 PVAEVGTLEIRGP

-394 EEMRPDGFFVTG
+394 EEMRGDGFFVTG
-406 DLASLDGEGR
+406 DLASVDAEGR
-416 VTLVGRDKDLI
+416 VTLVGRGKDLI
-427 IAGGFNVYPKEVEDR
+427 IAGGFNVYPKEIEDR
-442 LDEVAGVRESA
+442 LDEVAGVAESA

-469 LVAEDAGPVADD
+469 LVAEQATVGDD
-481 TLRAALDAGLARYK
+481 TLRSALDAGLARFK
-495 HPRRFYWVDELPRNA
+495 HPRRFYWVEELPRNA

>member
-1 MNLYALL
+1 MNLFALL
-8 YERFEAALDSPSL
+8 QESFEPALQRPAL
-21 APAGVAT
+21 ALPGGDGAVGGT
-28 GVPQPAWTY
+28 WTHG
-37 RDLDDASARFAASL
+37 DLDRASGRFAAAL
-51 RRRGVEPGDRVLVQ
+51 RKRGVEPGDRVVVQ
-65 APKSVEAVALY
+65 APKSAEAVALY

-99 FFVGDASPRVVV
+99 FFVADAGPRVVV
-111 RGVAEAVSGGEGS
+111 RGAGAAAAGGGTPSAAAAGGGTPS
-124 AAGRDAASGEALS
+124 AAGPGWRPGP
-137 AASRDAAS
+137 
-145 GRAASVGRR
+145 V
-154 DAVGIDALWREAQS
+154 AVAIDALWREALS
-168 LEPDP
+168 IDPDP
-173 AVEPRDDDD
+173 AVEPRDADDL
-182 PAAICYTSGTTGR
+182 AAICYTSGTTGR
-195 SKGATITH
+195 SKGAMITH
-203 GNLTSNALALHEIW
+203 RNLTSNALALHEIW
-217 GFEPCDVLLHALP
+217 GFEPGDVLLHALP

-259 AEVRRLLPEATVLM
+259 GEVRRLLPEATVLM

-284 EPGFGRADCESI
+284 EPGFGSADCETI

-302 SAPLTEAVWGDFEAR
+302 SAPLTEAGFGDFEAR

-334 TSNPLYGERVA
+334 TSNPLDGERVA

-356 VRVVGEDGAEL
+356 VRAVGEDGAEL
-367 PAGEVGMLEIRGP
+367 PAGEVGTLEIRGP
-380 NLFPG
+380 NLFAG

-394 EEMRPDGFFVTG
+394 EEMRGDGFFVTG

-416 VTLVGRDKDLI
+416 VTLVGRGKDLI
-427 IAGGFNVYPKEVEDR
+427 IAGGFNVYPKEIEDR
-442 LDEVAGVRESA
+442 LDEVAGVAESA
-453 VIGAPHADLGE
+453 VVGAPHADLGE

-469 LVAEDAGPVADD
+469 LVADGAAVEDD

-522 YRDAYDG
+522 YRGAYDR